1 MIATAMVVVWI
12 PAGVAD
18 YPNIRLNNDLTSEI
32 QNEQQIIANPL
43 NPDNIVA
50 VWRDFRLGYRQVGIG
65 TSFDGGYTWTQQLLQ
80 DPNYI
85 WQSDPGVTVD
95 SQGNFYVVFL
105 SYESTSLPNG
115 LYVQKSTDGGLTWG
129 ASVEVVNG
137 VPNVFEDKEL
147 MACDRTGS
155 PYDGN
160 LYVVWARF
168 YDITI
173 MCSRSVNGGQSF
185 ESPLTLGGGYVQWPL
200 AAVGPSGEVYVAW
213 VSDPGG
219 LRICRSD
226 NGGASFTSHVPIDTS
241 ATILADYING
251 DITVFSYPAM
261 DVDISDGPH
270 SGRVHVAYMDDTASN
285 GMDLFYKFS
294 DDGGVTW
301 STRVRLND
309 DPTGVD
315 IDQFHP
321 WLAVNPDTGDVA
333 VMFYDRRLDPG
344 NLWMDVYWTHSSD
357 GGATWSPNERIT
369 TVSSDPTAGSDF
381 LRDRFSK
388 IGDRFSNRAGLIG
401 EYNGMCA
408 SGTGWNMVWTDTR
421 GGDQDTYTA
430 PLDFEEPCI
439 NDGDV
444 TLDGEI
450 TAGDAQL
457 AFLIALG
464 SYTPSYE
471 EECAADCNGDE
482 EITAGDAQLIFLTAL
497 GSGSCMDPL

>member
-213 VSDPGG
+213 VSGPGG